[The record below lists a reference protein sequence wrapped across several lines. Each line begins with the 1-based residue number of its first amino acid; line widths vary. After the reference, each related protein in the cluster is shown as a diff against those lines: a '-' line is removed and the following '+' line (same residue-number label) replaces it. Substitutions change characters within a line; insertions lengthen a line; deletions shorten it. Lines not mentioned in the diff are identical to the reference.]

1 MNEPRISLAFRAL
14 RVVTPPGFEPGTN
27 GLKVNGIGCAMS
39 IVTCRKPVIT
49 AIYTIAKCI
58 EYYQTF

>member
-1 MNEPRISLAFRAL
+1 MNESRISLVSRAF

-27 GLKVNGIGCAMS
+27 GLKVNGVGCAIG

-58 EYYQTF
+58 EYYRTF